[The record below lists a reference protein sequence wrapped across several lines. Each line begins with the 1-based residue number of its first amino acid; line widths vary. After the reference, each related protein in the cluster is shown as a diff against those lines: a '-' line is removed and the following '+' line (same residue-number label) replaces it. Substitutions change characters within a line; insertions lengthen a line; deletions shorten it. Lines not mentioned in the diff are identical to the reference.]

1 MKPTKVSKALAFLQ
15 ANPGATAYAAA
26 KHAKCSPAT
35 VYAKLNADRAKREG
49 VCPQCGANLK
59 EQDK

>member
-1 MKPTKVSKALAFLQ
+1 MKQTKVSKAIAYLQ

-49 VCPQCGANLK
+49 VCPECGK
-59 EQDK
+59 PR